1 MKQVE
6 LMSLVELTFRAVF
19 RHDDQIN
26 SCLLLNE
33 EILEPIRRSR
43 SVSVVYNPIL
53 SVRIAPAYA
62 CILKP
67 LAAGD
72 DLKIQFKLI
81 VERVIL
87 TTMRCF
93 VEGHQLS

>member
-6 LMSLVELTFRAVF
+6 LMSLVKLTFRAVF

-43 SVSVVYNPIL
+43 NVSVVYNPFL
-53 SVRIAPAYA
+53 SVRIAPVYA

-72 DLKIQFKLI
+72 DLRIYN
-81 VERVIL
+81 IL
-87 TTMRCF
+87 QINSRKGDSDHHAVFC
-93 VEGHQLS
+93 